1 MVIVFNR
8 LYSEELKL
16 KHERVL
22 SELIRRDKNYASA
35 IMWSLANE
43 PRTQHNESEPYF
55 RSLYLNA
62 SFDFIFIFL

>member
-1 MVIVFNR
+1 M
-8 LYSEELKL
+8 L

-55 RSLYLNA
+55 RFHKLKLWV
-62 SFDFIFIFL
+62 FDFFKPFLIADI